1 MLEISNKNIV
11 STVTATM
18 TDNNVD
24 MTYISYNHMH
34 KLCQQSAVKLREA
47 GKMPD
52 IIVAISGGGLIPA
65 RMLRTFLKKENGG
78 KNIPIQAI
86 GLSLYE
92 DLGTDDFQQ
101 VIGKQVVKTQ
111 WLDLDIINERFGT
124 LLGKKILIVDEVDDT
139 RTTLAYA
146 LEELEKE
153 VELAKE
159 SQPEKQHLDTEFSV
173 FVLYNKL
180 KPKKKQLPDY
190 IMDQGRY
197 IVASDVNDSWLCFPY
212 DSTDID
218 LHTQRATEQG
228 NI

>member
-1 MLEISNKNIV
+1 MVESF
-11 STVTATM
+11 
-18 TDNNVD
+18 NN

-34 KLCQQSAVKLREA
+34 KLCQESAVKLREA
-47 GKMPD
+47 GKIPD

-92 DLGTDDFQQ
+92 DLGVDDFKQ

-111 WLDLDIINERFGT
+111 WLDLNIINERFGT

-139 RTTLAYA
+139 RTTLTYA

-153 VELAKE
+153 VEIAK
-159 SQPEKQHLDTEFSV
+159 KQQNTDKETEFSV
-173 FVLYNKL
+173 FVLYNKN
-180 KPKKKQLPDY
+180 KPKKKDLPDY
-190 IMDQGRY
+190 IMKEGRY
-197 IVASDVNDSWLCFPY
+197 IVASNVDDSWLCFPY

-218 LHTQRATEQG
+218 LHTEKATEQG

>member
-1 MLEISNKNIV
+1 MSDPYNG
-11 STVTATM
+11 
-18 TDNNVD
+18 

-34 KLCQQSAVKLREA
+34 KLCQESAIKLRQA
-47 GKMPD
+47 NKMPD

-92 DLGTDDFQQ
+92 DLGNDDFKQ

-111 WLDLDIINERFGT
+111 WLDLNIINERFGT

-153 VELAKE
+153 VDIAKTTQNSDKE
-159 SQPEKQHLDTEFSV
+159 TEFSI
-173 FVLYNKL
+173 FVLYNKM
-180 KPKKKQLPDY
+180 KPKKKDLPDY
-190 IMDQGRY
+190 IMNQGRY
-197 IVASDVNDSWLCFPY
+197 IVASDVEDSWLCFPY

>member
-1 MLEISNKNIV
+1 MAEDNSN
-11 STVTATM
+11 
-18 TDNNVD
+18 

-34 KLCQQSAVKLREA
+34 KLCQQSATKLREA
-47 GKMPD
+47 NKMPD

-78 KNIPIQAI
+78 KNVPIQAI

-92 DLGTDDFQQ
+92 DLSTSEFKQ
-101 VIGKQVVKTQ
+101 VIGKEVVKTQ
-111 WLDLDIINERFGT
+111 WLDLNIINEKFGS

-153 VELAKE
+153 VKLAK
-159 SQPEKQHLDTEFSV
+159 KQECSEIETEFSV
-173 FVLYNKL
+173 FVLYNKM
-180 KPKKKQLPDY
+180 KPKKKELPDY
-190 IMDQGRY
+190 IMNQGRY
-197 IVASDVNDSWLCFPY
+197 IVASEVSDSWLCFPY
-212 DSTDID
+212 DSIDID
-218 LHTQRATEQG
+218 LHTKKATEQG

>member
-1 MLEISNKNIV
+1 MPESF
-11 STVTATM
+11 
-18 TDNNVD
+18 NN

-34 KLCQQSAVKLREA
+34 KLCQESAVKLREA
-47 GKMPD
+47 DKIPD
-52 IIVAISGGGLIPA
+52 IIVAISGGGLVPA

-92 DLGTDDFQQ
+92 DLGLDDFKQ

-139 RTTLAYA
+139 RTTLTYA

-153 VELAKE
+153 VEIAK
-159 SQPEKQHLDTEFSV
+159 KQQNTDKETEFSV
-173 FVLYNKL
+173 FVLYNKN
-180 KPKKKQLPDY
+180 KPKKKDLPDY
-190 IMDQGRY
+190 IMKEGRY
-197 IVASDVNDSWLCFPY
+197 IVASNVDDSWLCFPY

-218 LHTQRATEQG
+218 LHTERATEQG

>member
-1 MLEISNKNIV
+1 
-11 STVTATM
+11 M
-18 TDNNVD
+18 TENTPD

-47 GKMPD
+47 DKMPD

-65 RMLRTFLKKENGG
+65 RMLRTFLKKE
-78 KNIPIQAI
+78 
-86 GLSLYE
+86 
-92 DLGTDDFQQ
+92 
-101 VIGKQVVKTQ
+101 
-111 WLDLDIINERFGT
+111 
-124 LLGKKILIVDEVDDT
+124 
-139 RTTLAYA
+139 
-146 LEELEKE
+146 
-153 VELAKE
+153 VELAKN
-159 SQPEKQHLDTEFSV
+159 SQEEKKHLDTEFSV

-197 IVASDVNDSWLCFPY
+197 IVASDVDDSWLCFPY

-218 LHTQRATEQG
+218 LHTKRATEQG